1 MPKDQREIK
10 RAIRVSAK
18 REGDK
23 AKGSVIEGQE
33 PRTLTDEDDVAGLSS
48 AELKRLTER
57 GAIEGFVASPKHEE
71 AESETKGGAKGK
83 GK

>member
-1 MPKDQREIK
+1 MPKDQREIR
-10 RAIRVSAK
+10 RAIRMPAK
-18 REGDK
+18 REDDDS
-23 AKGSVIEGQE
+23 KGKVIEGQG

-71 AESETKGGAKGK
+71 TESTKSSTAKGGKK
-83 GK
+83 